1 MKEQKYSNHKRWVL
15 GYHLVLFFL
24 GILALVG
31 SIYFMVKC
39 FTNGTQRVASIILF
53 LGAVNFMMLFFY
65 ARQFAIKAQDRA
77 IRAEE
82 NLRHFVLTGNLLDPR
97 LTMPQIVALRF
108 APDLELVGL
117 VNRAVT
123 ENLSNDDIKKA
134 IKNWRHDYH
143 RA

>member
-1 MKEQKYSNHKRWVL
+1 
-15 GYHLVLFFL
+15 
-24 GILALVG
+24 
-31 SIYFMVKC
+31 MVKC